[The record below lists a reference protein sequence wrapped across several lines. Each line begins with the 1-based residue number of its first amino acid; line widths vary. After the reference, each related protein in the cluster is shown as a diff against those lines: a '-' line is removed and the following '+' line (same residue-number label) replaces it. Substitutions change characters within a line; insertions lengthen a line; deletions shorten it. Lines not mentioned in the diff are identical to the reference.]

1 MYDVVGMYDSPLK
14 VDYNNNFR
22 KSLERKEWVALTV
35 DQQNQTPILT
45 PPPKNPITQPQQ
57 NIPTTPTTPQIQS
70 TTSQ

>member
-1 MYDVVGMYDSPLK
+1 MYDSPLK

-35 DQQNQTPILT
+35 DQQNQTTILT

-57 NIPTTPTTPQIQS
+57 NIPTMPTTPQSQS